1 MDARP
6 TEVTWIGHS
15 TVLVDVDGYRVIT
28 DPLLTRRVAHLRR
41 RRPLPSDDRA
51 EVDLALLSH
60 IHLDHLHLPS
70 IRRLPPS
77 AAFIVP
83 RNAAPLLRK
92 AGFDDVTEVVEG
104 DVLEAG
110 PLRIEVVHAE
120 HKAGRGPHTRLT
132 ASPVGYIV
140 DTDQTGEHQ
149 GKRVYFPG
157 DTDLFDGMGSF
168 ADVDLALLPIWGWG
182 STLGIGHL
190 DPPRAAEAALLIDPG
205 LVVPSTGAR
214 MRRRTGAAAFRTG
227 SRTLPTCSSKRWRR
241 RARAAVSACSPP
253 ATPSPSDP
261 ATI

>member
-1 MDARP
+1 MDGTP
-6 TEVTWIGHS
+6 TSVTWTGHS

-41 RRPLPSDDRA
+41 RRELPSADHAD
-51 EVDLALLSH
+51 VDLTLLSH

-70 IRRLPPS
+70 IRQLRPS
-77 AAFIVP
+77 TAFVVP

-104 DVLEAG
+104 DILEAG

-120 HKAGRGPHTRLT
+120 HKSGRGPHTRLT
-132 ASPVGYIV
+132 ASPVGYII

-168 ADVDLALLPIWGWG
+168 DDVSLALLPIWGWG
-182 STLGIGHL
+182 STLGVGHL

-205 LVVPSTGAR
+205 LVVPIHWGTYAPEDGRRGLPKWFTNAPDLFVEAMEATGQTDR
-214 MRRRTGAAAFRTG
+214 LRVLSPGDTI
-227 SRTLPTCSSKRWRR
+227 TL
-241 RARAAVSACSPP
+241 
-253 ATPSPSDP
+253 
-261 ATI
+261 